1 MLVGRRGRVEM
12 RAGELAMSHW
22 RGRIAPGRRSSAL
35 RLAKPAPGPTTS
47 HLSTLLPAN
56 HASSP
61 LTRDCAVCLP
71 SFLCPER
78 VDKAALLL
86 IAASFHLAL

>member
-1 MLVGRRGRVEM
+1 MLVGRRRRVEM

-61 LTRDCAVCLP
+61 QQGTVRSVFHPFSVLNASTRPPCC
-71 SFLCPER
+71 
-78 VDKAALLL
+78 
-86 IAASFHLAL
+86 